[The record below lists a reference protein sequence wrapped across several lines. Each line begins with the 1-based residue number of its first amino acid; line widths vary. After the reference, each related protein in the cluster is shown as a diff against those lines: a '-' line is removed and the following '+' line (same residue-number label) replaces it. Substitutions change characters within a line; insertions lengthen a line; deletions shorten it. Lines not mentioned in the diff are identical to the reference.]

1 MPYCIAICNTIC
13 RIVRK
18 FTDVFFLKGIT
29 TKYSINKKLKNGYT
43 TYDWVKRQKC
53 FPAFCMRTLSGE
65 NKITA
70 EEIEFLKAKDCKIG
84 LVIRGYA
91 PLVLQYYYL

>member
-1 MPYCIAICNTIC
+1 
-13 RIVRK
+13 
-18 FTDVFFLKGIT
+18 
-29 TKYSINKKLKNGYT
+29 
-43 TYDWVKRQKC
+43 
-53 FPAFCMRTLSGE
+53 MRTLSGE

>member
-1 MPYCIAICNTIC
+1 
-13 RIVRK
+13 
-18 FTDVFFLKGIT
+18 
-29 TKYSINKKLKNGYT
+29 
-43 TYDWVKRQKC
+43 
-53 FPAFCMRTLSGE
+53 MRTLSGE

-70 EEIEFLKAKDCKIG
+70 EEIEFLKEKDCKIG